1 MSRSLA
7 GENNRIGA
15 KQLVAQGI
23 PEETGYVIFL
33 FVATLALVMVLRL
46 LISPRDLQPTPE
58 KKAPF
63 ESGQIAL
70 GPGRT
75 RFIIQYYPYIL
86 MFVVYDVIA
95 MFLFAWALNLKALGA
110 SGTVPVLVFMAVAI
124 LPLAYALHLASRREN
139 W

>member
-1 MSRSLA
+1 M
-7 GENNRIGA
+7 
-15 KQLVAQGI
+15 VAQGI

-33 FVATLALVMVLRL
+33 FVATILLVVAVRMV
-46 LISPRDLQPTPE
+46 ISPRDPRPTPE
-58 KKAPF
+58 KRAPF
-63 ESGQIAL
+63 ESGQIST

-95 MFLFAWALNLKALGA
+95 MFLFAWALNLRSLGA
-110 SGTVPVLVFMAVAI
+110 SGTIPVVVFLAVA
-124 LPLAYALHLASRREN
+124 LPPLAYALHLAGRREN